1 MTRFSAVTGLGV
13 SASWT
18 RRLSFGRVCG
28 SALLAAALLWVA
40 PVSASGQGGP
50 PPPDAPRGGAQG
62 RANNA
67 QRALLERRLQDR
79 INQVVRQKLAL
90 SDEQFDKLRE
100 TASRMEDAR
109 RDLRNEEVTTRFAM
123 RQELLAGDKANEA
136 RVAELLERMPKLERR
151 RLELMEQEQR
161 ELAKFLS
168 ATQRAR
174 YLGLQDELRR
184 SMQDLQR
191 RRMGLDGE
199 QPPANPRPGA
209 RRLQRPPAGVI
220 PPP

>member
-1 MTRFSAVTGLGV
+1 
-13 SASWT
+13 
-18 RRLSFGRVCG
+18 
-28 SALLAAALLWVA
+28 
-40 PVSASGQGGP
+40 
-50 PPPDAPRGGAQG
+50 
-62 RANNA
+62 
-67 QRALLERRLQDR
+67 LERRLQDR

-90 SDEQFDKLRE
+90 SDDQFEKLRE

-123 RQELLAGDKANEA
+123 RQELLAGDRANEA
-136 RVAELLERMPKLERR
+136 RVGELLDKMPKLERR

-191 RRMGLDGE
+191 RRMGLDGDP
-199 QPPANPRPGA
+199 PPANPRPGA